1 VHDIQSLPDTRGIAL
16 DQVGVSDVRY
26 PIAVL
31 DRARKQ
37 QHTIARLTMS
47 VSLPHQHKGTH
58 MSRFIEV
65 LTEHHGEMT
74 MYTLPAILRDLK
86 SRLEA
91 PSAWI
96 ELQFPY
102 FVERAAPSSGA
113 AALLDYDCSFFAES
127 HIDSDDF
134 ILGVTVPVT
143 SLCPC
148 SKAISDYGA
157 HNQRGLVSIQ
167 VRGTRDLENMPR
179 LIWIEELIEI
189 AEASASA
196 PVYPLLKRSDERFVT
211 MQAYD
216 KPQFVEDIVR
226 DVALRLREDER
237 VAWFSVRT
245 VNSESIHNHSAF
257 ARVEWTRPDHGS
269 VAARTGNDA
278 LEVAVR

>member
-26 PIAVL
+26 PIVVL

-74 MYTLPAILRDLK
+74 MYTLPAVLGDLK
-86 SRLEA
+86 SRLDA

-96 ELQFPY
+96 ELHFPY

-113 AALLDYDCSFFAES
+113 VALLDYDCSFFAES
-127 HIDSDDF
+127 HAESDDF
-134 ILGVTVPVT
+134 VLGVTVPVT

-167 VRGTRDLENMPR
+167 VRPTRDPENMPR
-179 LIWIEELIEI
+179 LIWIEELIDI

-196 PVYPLLKRSDERFVT
+196 PVYPLLKRPDERFVT

-226 DVALRLREDER
+226 DVALRLREDNR

-257 ARVEWTRPDHGS
+257 ARLEWTRPEGTP
-269 VAARTGNDA
+269 VAELGRDA
-278 LEVAVR
+278 LEVSIR